1 MTKGVKIGIA
11 VAIVAVLGAL
21 AYVAKQKGENK
32 ATTVKIE
39 AVEARDLVASVTAS
53 GQVRP
58 RVKVDVSA
66 DITGRIIRLEVKE
79 GDLVTKGQLLLQ
91 IDPQQY
97 QAALQRSLAALSS
110 AKAQLA
116 QASANF
122 IQAKR
127 NYDRSAEIKK
137 STPTLLSDEQLE
149 QLRTQVEVN
158 QALSD
163 AAKFSVEQSEAAVR
177 DSRFALS
184 RTTILAPMSG
194 RITRLNVENGE
205 TAIQGTLNKDAATL
219 LTISDLTILETKIKV
234 DETDV
239 SRIKL
244 GDSAVV
250 QIDAFP
256 DTTFIGRVVRIANS
270 SVKAATST
278 STSTDQAVDYEVVV
292 QLLNA
297 PNETRPDFSATAKVI
312 TDVRQRVLSIPII
325 ALTVRED
332 SALIKGDTAQS
343 ANGKKPG
350 KQVGKR
356 DVEGVFVVNTGNTV
370 SFRAI
375 KVGIAGDRYF
385 EVLGGLKAGDRIVA
399 GTYQAIRELHEGGL
413 IKEEVAD
420 STKGKKEKRA

>member
-1 MTKGVKIGIA
+1 MTKGMKIGIA
-11 VAIVAVLGAL
+11 VAVVAALGA
-21 AYVAKQKGENK
+21 AGFVAKQKNKNK
-32 ATTVKIE
+32 AATVKVE

-79 GDLVTKGQLLLQ
+79 GDQVTKGQFLLQ

-97 QAALQRSLAALSS
+97 EAALQRSLAALAS
-110 AKAQLA
+110 AKANFA
-116 QASANF
+116 QARANLL
-122 IQAKR
+122 QASR
-127 NYDRSAEIKK
+127 NFDRSSEIKK
-137 STPTLLSDEQLE
+137 ATPTLISDEQLE
-149 QLRTQVEVN
+149 QLRTAVEVN
-158 QALSD
+158 TALSD

-177 DSRFALS
+177 DARFALS

-219 LTISDLTILETKIKV
+219 LTISDLSILETKIKV

-256 DTTFIGRVVRIANS
+256 DTTFVGRVVRIANS
-270 SVKAATST
+270 SVKAATAAT
-278 STSTDQAVDYEVVV
+278 TADQAVDYEVVV
-292 QLLNA
+292 QLVNA

-312 TDVRQRVLSIPII
+312 TDVRNKVLSIPII

-332 SALIKGDTAQS
+332 SALANGDTAQ
-343 ANGKKPG
+343 APGGKKPA
-350 KQVGKR
+350 KQIGKR
-356 DVEGVFVVNTGNTV
+356 DVEGVFVVNSGNTV
-370 SFRAI
+370 SFRPV

-385 EVLGGLKAGDRIVA
+385 EVLGGLKAGDRIVS
-399 GTYQAIRELHEGGL
+399 GTYQAIRELRDGATV
-413 IKEEVAD
+413 KEEIVAD
-420 STKGKKEKRA
+420 SSKAAPGKKA

>member
-11 VAIVAVLGAL
+11 VAIVVGLGAL

-66 DITGRIIRLEVKE
+66 DITGRIIRLAVKE

-91 IDPQQY
+91 IDPPQY
-97 QAALQRSLAALSS
+97 QAARQRSLAALSS

-127 NYDRSAEIKK
+127 NYDRSAESKK

-270 SVKAATST
+270 SVKAST
-278 STSTDQAVDYEVVV
+278 ASSTSTDQAVDYEVVV

-420 STKGKKEKRA
+420 SAKGKKEKRA

>member
-11 VAIVAVLGAL
+11 VAAVAGLGAL
-21 AYVAKQKGENK
+21 AFIAKKKGENK

-66 DITGRIIRLEVKE
+66 DITGRIIRLAVKE
-79 GDLVTKGQLLLQ
+79 GDQVTKGQFLLQ

-97 QAALQRSLAALSS
+97 EAALQRSLAALSS
-110 AKAQLA
+110 AKAQFA

-149 QLRTQVEVN
+149 QLRTAVEVN

-163 AAKFSVEQSEAAVR
+163 ASKFSVEQSEAAVR

-256 DTTFIGRVVRIANS
+256 DTTFIGRVTEISNS
-270 SVKAATST
+270 AVKGATTST
-278 STSTDQAVDYEVVV
+278 TDQAVDYEV
-292 QLLNA
+292 
-297 PNETRPDFSATAKVI
+297 TKI
-312 TDVRQRVLSIPII
+312 
-325 ALTVRED
+325 
-332 SALIKGDTAQS
+332 G
-343 ANGKKPG
+343 
-350 KQVGKR
+350 
-356 DVEGVFVVNTGNTV
+356 
-370 SFRAI
+370 RAH
-375 KVGIAGDRYF
+375 V
-385 EVLGGLKAGDRIVA
+385 
-399 GTYQAIRELHEGGL
+399 
-413 IKEEVAD
+413 
-420 STKGKKEKRA
+420 